1 MKIFCEFCGKRIRAS
16 AHHNPYMCNCH
27 EFIETFPVENYFTQ
41 ERFECKGEK
50 MDRRILFNN
59 ADDFERELFRSE
71 FDSLFDTNS
80 LVNKRRR
87 EQMENRI

>member
-1 MKIFCEFCGKRIRAS
+1 
-16 AHHNPYMCNCH
+16 
-27 EFIETFPVENYFTQ
+27 
-41 ERFECKGEK
+41 

>member
-1 MKIFCEFCGKRIRAS
+1 
-16 AHHNPYMCNCH
+16 
-27 EFIETFPVENYFTQ
+27 
-41 ERFECKGEK
+41 

-59 ADDFERELFRSE
+59 ADDFEKEVFRSE

-80 LVNKRRR
+80 LVDKRRR